1 MKPREVAPGVLA
13 VGAQDF
19 DRRLFDALIPLPDG
33 TSYNAYLVRGRD
45 KTALIEAVEP
55 SMLHVLESHLKD
67 VPRVDYL
74 ISNHTEQ
81 DHSGGIPWV
90 LGRFPGIE
98 LLASEPAKTMLA
110 DHIGV
115 PEGRIRTVSDGE
127 RVALGA
133 KTFRFV
139 YTPWV
144 HWPETMSTYLEED
157 RILFSCDWFGSH
169 MASTELFVDDAD
181 CVREEAKRYYAEIMM
196 PFRKIIQ
203 KNLEKIRDL
212 DIRLIA
218 PSHGPVYR
226 DPQSIIR
233 AYRDWTDDKPH
244 NSVVLPWVSMHGST
258 AMMVERL
265 ISALTERGVAVFPF
279 NMAVT
284 DVGKLAM
291 SLVDAATIIVAAP
304 TVHVGPHPA
313 VLNAVILA
321 NALRPKLRFASIV
334 GSYGWASKMVD
345 VIKGAMPNLKV
356 EFLEPVISKGLP
368 KPADLEA
375 VERLA
380 EAVARKHHELGLN

>member
-1 MKPREVAPGVLA
+1 
-13 VGAQDF
+13 
-19 DRRLFDALIPLPDG
+19 
-33 TSYNAYLVRGRD
+33 
-45 KTALIEAVEP
+45 
-55 SMLHVLESHLKD
+55 
-67 VPRVDYL
+67 
-74 ISNHTEQ
+74 
-81 DHSGGIPWV
+81 
-90 LGRFPGIE
+90 
-98 LLASEPAKTMLA
+98 MLA